1 MKASRFS
8 RRRAGREGRKG
19 TGIGVAPEV
28 LDEVLKNEGVKKDT
42 VDGEE
47 ERIEAAIN
55 TSIQNR
61 DLNEPVNREAIKA
74 EYTPTKSFQRSHRY
88 SQEDRDSKESSPY
101 SLKTKTYSTNN
112 NEQPVQQKLPPPP
125 PSSSSSSES
134 EPEPSRNNER
144 LVGNN
149 NQANNDLQLEIEDLQ
164 DEIEE
169 LRLQLRQ
176 KDTIIAEKDLEISR
190 LKRSA
195 RRTRQPRQSDF

>member
-1 MKASRFS
+1 MQFINLRP
-8 RRRAGREGRKG
+8 
-19 TGIGVAPEV
+19 TQ
-28 LDEVLKNEGVKKDT
+28 VLKNEGVKKDV

-61 DLNEPVNREAIKA
+61 DLNEPVNRDAVKA
-74 EYTPTKSFQRSHRY
+74 EYKPTKSFQRSHRY

-125 PSSSSSSES
+125 SSSSSES
-134 EPEPSRNNER
+134 EPEPTRDNER
-144 LVGNN
+144 LVGS